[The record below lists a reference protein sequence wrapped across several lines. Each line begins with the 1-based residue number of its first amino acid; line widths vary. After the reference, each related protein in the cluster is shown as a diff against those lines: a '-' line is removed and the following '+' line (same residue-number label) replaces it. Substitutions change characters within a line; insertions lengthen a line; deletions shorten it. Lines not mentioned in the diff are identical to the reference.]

1 VVLFRAITLSN
12 SKTTN
17 DKVVSF
23 LNPYTK
29 RSHQKSLQFWRVV
42 NSLKNMGVRRKGKR
56 DTCPPGNWD

>member
-29 RSHQKSLQFWRVV
+29 RSHQKSLQF
-42 NSLKNMGVRRKGKR
+42 
-56 DTCPPGNWD
+56 